1 MRYLQPFYSFWG
13 LGEFGGVLSFYVE
26 SYGIHF
32 RFVGDLAVL
41 MFFCRLI
48 VLLFILGVRI
58 FGGFDILYRLRVPVF
73 IWRLGEFGCVVGF
86 YDESFV
92 ACFRE
97 LG

>member
-13 LGEFGGVLSFYVE
+13 LGEFGGVDIFY
-26 SYGIHF
+26 
-32 RFVGDLAVL
+32 
-41 MFFCRLI
+41 RL
-48 VLLFILGVRI
+48 VVTVFILGVRI

-73 IWRLGEFGCVVGF
+73 IWRLGEFGCAVGF